1 MGLEVLIPLLA
12 IFSVIFVPVTG
23 LMIILTS
30 RFALK
35 PLVETL
41 AKALR
46 ESGYAGIGGPDH
58 ERLQLLTD
66 QIETLT
72 HEVRQLKEASDFDR
86 KLLRPAADGEES

>member
-1 MGLEVLIPLLA
+1 MGLDVLIPLLA

-41 AKALR
+41 ATALK
-46 ESGYAGIGGPDH
+46 ESGYAGPGAPG
-58 ERLQLLTD
+58 EELRSLAE
-66 QIETLT
+66 QIEALT
-72 HEVRQLKEASDFDR
+72 EEVRQLKEVSEFDR
-86 KLLRPAADGEES
+86 KLLHPGEVGPD